1 MIYNSQKIMVMLKM
15 ILVIVVFIISLGI
28 VDQSIINDSISSIS
42 SQFTLSNSLYPIVD
56 EIQCYYC
63 DP

>member
-1 MIYNSQKIMVMLKM
+1 MLKM

-63 DP
+63 DPW

>member
-1 MIYNSQKIMVMLKM
+1 MVTLKI
-15 ILVIVVFIISLGI
+15 ILVIVVSIISVGI

-42 SQFTLSNSLYPIVD
+42 AQFTLSNSLYPIVD
-56 EIQCYYC
+56 EIQCYNC